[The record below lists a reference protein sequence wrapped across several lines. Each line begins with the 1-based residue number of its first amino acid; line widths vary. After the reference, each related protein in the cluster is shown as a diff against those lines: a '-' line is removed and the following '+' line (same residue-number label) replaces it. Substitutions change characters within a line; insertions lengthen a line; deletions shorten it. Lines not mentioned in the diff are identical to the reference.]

1 MNPSSKTWS
10 TQYGYVQRPSFYNA
24 PSTAQNPPAP
34 QKTRN
39 DIGVGSGD
47 HVYAEP
53 PKKKCGIVR
62 N

>member
-1 MNPSSKTWS
+1 MNPSKTWN
-10 TQYGYVQRPSFYNA
+10 TQYGYVQRPSLY
-24 PSTAQNPPAP
+24 NPPAAHAQH

-47 HVYAEP
+47 HVYVEP